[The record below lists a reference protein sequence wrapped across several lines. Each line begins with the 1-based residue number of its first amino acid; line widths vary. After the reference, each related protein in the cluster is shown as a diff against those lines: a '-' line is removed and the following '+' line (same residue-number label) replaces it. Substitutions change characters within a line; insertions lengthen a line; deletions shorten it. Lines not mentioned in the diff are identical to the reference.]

1 MSAHDGIDED
11 DMSDV
16 SMSAETESSDSSD
29 DEGVDAPTPEHANH
43 DPKAHSA
50 IDTSLE
56 NISRKRKIP
65 SDTGDSTKDIP
76 QGNRESGH
84 TKRVK
89 LELSPDAALGSI
101 RTPEGRLP
109 SDRSLLPAEIWQ
121 HVFTF
126 ASPRTLGRLLRV
138 NKIFR
143 AYLDPQ
149 SPASASAIASLSR
162 SVVPLRQPEVIWQS
176 SRRLFRPWMPNPLNE
191 MTELGMWKLSCN
203 FVCDFCDKRQS
214 TVPSVSPDQWH
225 SGPGEAGVR
234 PIWAF
239 AIRACG
245 PCLQLRT
252 VKVDDNFISF
262 LSKLAL
268 IPGQEIDL
276 LLSSSVPS
284 PLMAALPFIFLTAE
298 LHVVAST
305 TLQQG
310 QPPTNMQIGKYFYKP
325 HVEDI
330 KQEFFKV
337 KALGSGTAEEWI
349 KGLETRGKDRQLDL
363 VRWERWESS
372 GGLQRMR
379 DREPVEGN
387 ATNGKADLRL
397 PVAIPMQFEDR
408 PSDGPPGLSKIPVL
422 PKEHLPGT
430 LKMPLKIVHPL
441 PQVPQFRKPHRV

>member
-1 MSAHDGIDED
+1 MSDHDGIDED

-29 DEGVDAPTPEHANH
+29 DEEVGAPVPEPTNH
-43 DPKAHSA
+43 DPKAHDP

-65 SDTGDSTKDIP
+65 SDTSDSTKDIP

-109 SDRSLLPAEIWQ
+109 FDRYLLPAEIWQ

-138 NKIFR
+138 NKVFR

-149 SPASASAIASLSR
+149 SPACASAIASLSR
-162 SVVPLRQPEVIWQS
+162 SVVPLRQPEVIWQA

-203 FVCDFCDKRQS
+203 FVCDFCDNRQN
-214 TVPSVSPDQWH
+214 TVSSVSLDQWH
-225 SGPGEAGVR
+225 SGPGGAGVR

-252 VKVDDNFISF
+252 VKVDNNFIYF

-349 KGLETRGKDRQLDL
+349 KGLETRGKDRRLDL

-379 DREPVEGN
+379 SKESVESN
-387 ATNGKADLRL
+387 ATNGKVDPRPSAA
-397 PVAIPMQFEDR
+397 VPMQPGDH
-408 PSDGPPGLSKIPVL
+408 PSDGLPGLSKLPVL

-430 LKMPLKIVHPL
+430 HNMPLKTVHPL
-441 PQVPQFRKPHRV
+441 PQMPQFRKPHRV